1 VSLPPGHSARQCQP
15 RFVVDANLGKLANYL
30 RLCGFDTLYRSD
42 YRDPEIT
49 AISTS
54 QQRILLSRD
63 RQLLKRRQLTH
74 AYYVQ
79 ATNPRRQLL
88 EVLTRFDLAR
98 SMRPFSRC
106 LRCNGPLEAVPK
118 SALTKELQPRTRRYY
133 QQFWRCRHCRRIYWK
148 GSHYLH
154 MLRFLRTV
162 RRWLAQDRTED

>member
-1 VSLPPGHSARQCQP
+1 MPLPPLPSGSTATQRRP
-15 RFVVDANLGKLANYL
+15 RFVVDANLGKLADYL
-30 RLCGFDTLYRSD
+30 RMCGFDTLYRSD
-42 YRDPEIT
+42 YRDPEIA

-74 AYYVQ
+74 AYYVR

-88 EVLTRFDLAR
+88 EVLARFDLAR

-106 LRCNGPLEAVPK
+106 LRCNDPIEAVPK

-133 QQFWRCRHCRRIYWK
+133 QQFWRCHHCLRIYWK
-148 GSHYLH
+148 GTHYLH
-154 MLRFLRTV
+154 MLRFLREV
-162 RRWLAQDRTED
+162 RQRLAQGE